1 MKIVN
6 KTKWR
11 TEDIAAI
18 ARACFAHVG
27 CSQVGKTLTV
37 MTSRRGHVHGRAAIG
52 RFVRLNGFFRPQE
65 RTKRLVEG
73 TWVHM
78 WVPTVEHEVQV
89 SSSAGMPDFG
99 IHESFARV
107 LEHEVEHL
115 VGRRHPDMHPK
126 MRRCIQDVSSWL
138 GGLLLRPEE
147 KRQRTPDELAQA
159 RQDRV
164 EAHGAHLQ
172 AKVAEWERKE
182 AAAGRHAKKWRD
194 RLRAWE
200 RRNVP
205 RLADAAGTGR
215 PKEKT

>member
-11 TEDIAAI
+11 TEDLAAI

-37 MTSRRGHVHGRAAIG
+37 KPARSDGHVHGRAAIG
-52 RFVRLNGFFRPQE
+52 RFIVLNGFVRPHE
-65 RTKRLVEG
+65 RTKRLREG
-73 TWVHM
+73 SWVHM
-78 WVPTVEHEVQV
+78 WVPSVEPPPGDK
-89 SSSAGMPDFG
+89 SIA
-99 IHESFARV
+99 ESFACV

-115 VGRRHPDMHPK
+115 VGRRRPDMHPR
-126 MRRCIQDVSSWL
+126 MRRCIQDVSAWL
-138 GGLLLRPEE
+138 GDLPLRQKE
-147 KRQRTPDELAQA
+147 KRQRTPDELQAA

-182 AAAGRHAKKWRD
+182 AAAGRHAKKWQG

-200 RRNVP
+200 RRNTP
-205 RLADAAGTGR
+205 QQAEAAG
-215 PKEKT
+215 KEPVR